1 MLLKRSLLV
10 ALSLG
15 LTLVFAAQVAEAGL
29 LRRTEAQLASLSKK
43 TGGCAKP
50 VDCAKAPECA
60 KPEPSC
66 SKAEPCCEEPC
77 ITYRHHGPKL
87 CCDSCKPPKQIVL
100 KVKNP
105 CTGCE
110 TDVPVCIP
118 ACCEGEPKVCTG
130 TGFLGRDVVEYEW
143 CCGFSVKVAFKHCG
157 DLLVSTWGR

>member
-15 LTLVFAAQVAEAGL
+15 FTLVFAAQVAEASL
-29 LRRTEAQLASLSKK
+29 FRRTEAQLASLSKK
-43 TGGCAKP
+43 TGGCAKA
-50 VDCAKAPECA
+50 VDCAKAECA

-66 SKAEPCCEEPC
+66 CKADTCCEKPC

-118 ACCEGEPKVCTG
+118 ACCEGEP
-130 TGFLGRDVVEYEW
+130 
-143 CCGFSVKVAFKHCG
+143 
-157 DLLVSTWGR
+157 